1 MTAPAPKVDN
11 LRGMV
16 WAMISVL
23 GASGMAISMR
33 AATDVL
39 SSNTTVL
46 YRALMMLALTAIG
59 LALFKSL
66 RTGLQFTYPKR
77 HILRGVLFA
86 ISVMLG
92 FYAVANI
99 PLTTAT
105 VLFFLAPI
113 FASLL
118 SVPLLGQ
125 TMGPRRMIATI
136 IGLLGALV
144 ILRPGYIP
152 LNLGLI
158 SAVGSSV
165 FFAFGLVLTRDL
177 AQKDGPV
184 STMLSS
190 TIITLLVTFPI
201 SSQNFEVPE
210 LPMTW
215 FWLVFLALVSILRQ
229 VSDIQAYRY
238 AEASVIAPFAY
249 LRLVFIGIGAYF
261 IFDELPDL
269 PTIIG
274 AAIIIGS
281 ALYIA
286 QRERSLKKA
295 TLPSSR
301 SAPP

>member
-1 MTAPAPKVDN
+1 
-11 LRGMV
+11 
-16 WAMISVL
+16 
-23 GASGMAISMR
+23 MAISMR

-46 YRALMMLALTAIG
+46 YRAFVMLGLIFVGILLM
-59 LALFKSL
+59 KSL
-66 RTGLQFTYPKR
+66 RDGLQFSYPKR

-86 ISVMLG
+86 FSVMFG
-92 FYAVANI
+92 FYAVATI

-125 TMGPRRMIATI
+125 TMGPRRMVATV
-136 IGLLGALV
+136 IGLLGAVV

-152 LNLGLI
+152 LNLGLL

-165 FFAFGLVLTRDL
+165 LFAFGLVLTRDL
-177 AQKDGPV
+177 AQKDGPL

-190 TIITLLVTFPI
+190 TVITLLVTLPFGI
-201 SSQNFEVPE
+201 KDFEVPE

-215 FWLVFLALVSILRQ
+215 FWLIFLALVSILRQ

-261 IFDELPDL
+261 IFDELPDM

-286 QRERSLKKA
+286 QRERAAKKA
-295 TLPSSR
+295 TLLSSR